1 MTRGEYRGPG
11 AMVGDGWFQA
21 YQCKGSEAGEPSGP
35 VQLEEEA
42 LGFED
47 RQVWG
52 ASLRIPWVSVDILA

>member
-1 MTRGEYRGPG
+1 
-11 AMVGDGWFQA
+11 MVGDGRFQA
-21 YQCKGSEAGEPSGP
+21 YQCKGSEAGEPNGP

-47 RQVWG
+47 RGVWG